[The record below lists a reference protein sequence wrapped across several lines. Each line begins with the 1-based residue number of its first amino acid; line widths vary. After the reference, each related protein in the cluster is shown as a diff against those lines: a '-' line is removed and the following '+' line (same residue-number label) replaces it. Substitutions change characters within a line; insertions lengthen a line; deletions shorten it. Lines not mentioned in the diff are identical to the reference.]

1 MQQPIAA
8 ALGIDTI
15 DLIDTIDMIDTI
27 DVIEGID
34 TIVFLMLRLGRCC
47 SGSMAGCFGRQV
59 F

>member
-1 MQQPIAA
+1 M
-8 ALGIDTI
+8 I

-34 TIVFLMLRLGRCC
+34 TIDFCCLDLGRCC